1 MLRVG
6 AAVLF
11 ESAVICEYLDEVHPP
26 SLQPP
31 DPLRR
36 AVNRGW
42 IEFSSELFAD
52 LYTLSMA
59 EDAETFQQPCRAARE
74 KLERL
79 EAQLGA
85 GPFFN
90 GPDFAL
96 VDAAIAPAFIRI
108 ALLEQ
113 MRPLDF
119 LDRLPKV
126 QRWSQAL
133 LARESVRASVV
144 PEFPE
149 LFRDYLVAGGGYL
162 ARGAAGKP

>member
-1 MLRVG
+1 VLRAG

-26 SLQPP
+26 SLHPA

-52 LYTLSMA
+52 LYRLSMA
-59 EDAETFQQPCRAARE
+59 GDAEEFQQRCRAARE

-79 EAQLGA
+79 EAQLGE

-96 VDAAIAPAFIRI
+96 VDAAIAPAFTRI
-108 ALLEQ
+108 ALLEE
-113 MRPLDF
+113 MHPLGL

-126 QRWSQAL
+126 QRWSRAL
-133 LARESVRASVV
+133 LGRESVRASVV
-144 PEFPE
+144 PEFAG
-149 LFRDYLVAGGGYL
+149 LFRDYLVAGGSCL
-162 ARGAAGKP
+162 AREAPGKP